1 MRSNTTRYYEKLP
14 DQVEKL
20 ATDVVD
26 AAFKV
31 HKSLGPGLLESVY
44 EACLTHELRL
54 RGHQVRTQVPVPIT
68 YEGVTLDA
76 ALRIDV
82 LIDDQLIVELKAVD
96 ALLPVYEAQLLTYL
110 KLTGK
115 RLGLLINF
123 NVPVIRNGIR
133 RIIL

>member
-1 MRSNTTRYYEKLP
+1 MKEFERISDSL
-14 DQVEKL
+14 EKL
-20 ATDVVD
+20 ASDVVD
-26 AAFKV
+26 AALKV

-44 EACLTHELRL
+44 EICLRHELHI
-54 RGHQVRTQVPVPIT
+54 RGHQVRIQVPVPVT

-76 ALRIDV
+76 ALRIDM
-82 LIDDQLIVELKAVD
+82 LIDEQLIVELKAVD
-96 ALLPVYEAQLLTYL
+96 TMLPVFEAQLLTYL

-123 NVPVIRNGIR
+123 NVPVIRDGIR